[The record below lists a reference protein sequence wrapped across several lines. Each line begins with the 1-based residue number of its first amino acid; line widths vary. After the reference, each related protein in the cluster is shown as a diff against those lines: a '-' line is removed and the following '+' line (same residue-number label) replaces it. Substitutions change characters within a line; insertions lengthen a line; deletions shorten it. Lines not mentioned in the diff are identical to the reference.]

1 MWDKILNMAI
11 SNGIWA
17 VLFLGLLVFQL
28 KDSRRREAKYQET
41 IAGLNKSL
49 GVVNSIKEDV
59 DEVKKDIKD
68 LNKRI
73 KPKKPKLVKPHI
85 KEVVEVNKQTS
96 AEEIFNEA
104 TNY

>member
-1 MWDKILNMAI
+1 MWDKIINMAI

-17 VLFLGLLVFQL
+17 VLFLGLLIFQL
-28 KDSRRREAKYQET
+28 RDSHRREEKYQET
-41 IAGLNKSL
+41 IASLNKSL

-59 DEVKKDIKD
+59 EDVKKDIKD
-68 LNKRI
+68 LNKKM

-85 KEVVEVNKQTS
+85 KEVVGVKTPT
-96 AEEIFNEA
+96 EEIFDEA